1 MASIL
6 TSSNANSP
14 HTLLATVGGQPEY
27 RFSVDQ
33 YHRMIDA
40 GVLTREHRVQLI
52 EGLVIDFDCMDESRP
67 YGETYHFSVDQYHR
81 MIEAGVLTRDDRVQL
96 IEGKVVMMN
105 PIGPTHSSVVQC
117 ILGELQPMLPTR
129 WHVRVQQPLSLSDSE
144 PAPDLAIVRGVPRDY
159 FDRHPSFGDVAIVIE
174 VAHSSV
180 NFDRGAKLSL
190 FAAEGIAEYWIVDL
204 GSRQIQIHRQP
215 QPGAAGKSHY
225 QSVVTIPASGRAP
238 IELDGR
244 LVGDFLVADVL
255 PSA

>member
-6 TSSNANSP
+6 TSSSANPP

-40 GVLTREHRVQLI
+40 GVLTRAHHVQLI

-67 YGETYHFSVDQYHR
+67 HGETYRFSVDQYHR

-117 ILGELQPMLPTR
+117 ILGELQPMFSTR
-129 WHVRVQQPLSLSDSE
+129 WHVRVQQPLSLSHSE
-144 PAPDLAIVRGVPRDY
+144 PEPDLAIVRGVPRDY
-159 FDRHPSFGDVAIVIE
+159 FDRHPSVSDAAIVIE
-174 VAHSSV
+174 VAHSSA
-180 NFDRGAKLSL
+180 NLDRGEKLSL
-190 FAAEGIAEYWIVDL
+190 YAAAGIAEYWIVDL
-204 GSRQIQIHRQP
+204 GSRQIEIHREP
-215 QPGAAGKSHY
+215 QPDAAGKSLS
-225 QSVVTIPASGRAP
+225 QSVVTIPANGRAP
-238 IELDGR
+238 VMLDGR
-244 LVGDFLVADVL
+244 MVGDFLVADVL
-255 PSA
+255 PNA